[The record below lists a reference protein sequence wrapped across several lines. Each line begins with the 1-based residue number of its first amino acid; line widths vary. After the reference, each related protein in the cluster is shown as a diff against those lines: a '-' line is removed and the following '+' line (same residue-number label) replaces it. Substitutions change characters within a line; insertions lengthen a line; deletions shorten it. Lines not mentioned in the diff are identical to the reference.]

1 MVFIDETGKRVDG
14 CDPEVSRAE
23 VRERDVVRTWVVDAE
38 EVSHEVVVAEY
49 PETGGKDVEIVIE
62 SEETGHWETRL
73 AATGEQVEFDA
84 GEIPDDAPHG
94 RDVVDV
100 QRYVAVRPLTD
111 EELSAARKEREGI
124 ERERAKAEERE
135 RAMDDVPGRVDALEA
150 ASDDVLLL
158 VADMIGGAI

>member
-1 MVFIDETGKRVDG
+1 MIFVDESGQRVDG

-23 VRERDVVRTWVVDAE
+23 IRERDVVRTWVVDAD

-49 PETGGKDVEIVIE
+49 PETGGKDVAIVID
-62 SEETGHWETRL
+62 SEERGHWETRL
-73 AATGEQVEFDA
+73 ASTGEQVEFD
-84 GEIPDDAPHG
+84 GCEIPDDAPRE
-94 RDVVDV
+94 RDITDV

-111 EELSAARKEREGI
+111 EELSAARKEREEI

-135 RAMDDVPGRVDALEA
+135 RAMDAMPGRVDALEA